1 MLRPLLLLLVALTA
15 PPLRAQEAARAPAPE
30 PRPVVEWCS
39 EGAFGPRRCIRAAA
53 YEADL
58 CAQIEAEA
66 ALHGLPPAFL
76 ARLLWQ
82 ESRFDPNAVSPKAAR
97 GIAQFIDSTARLRG
111 LEDQFNPA
119 ESVEKSAEY
128 LGEMTRRYGN
138 VGLAA
143 IGYNG
148 GERRAEGWI
157 ARTGGLA
164 RETRAYV
171 AIVTGK
177 SAETWR
183 DDPPEGEDFAL
194 DDGPFRPACEAMA
207 KDRRVT
213 PLAPPPPRFAPWGVQ
228 VAYGASDSAARASFD
243 RLTRSCPAPARAA
256 PREMVPVRAR
266 GPGRPDYV
274 AVRLAAGS
282 RAEGARLCAALA
294 RAGCRCRVF
303 RNP

>member
-15 PPLRAQEAARAPAPE
+15 PPLRAQEAARAPAPV

-143 IGYNG
+143 ICNG
-148 GERRAEGWI
+148 G
-157 ARTGGLA
+157 GGA
-164 RETRAYV
+164 S
-171 AIVTGK
+171 AIVI
-177 SAETWR
+177 E
-183 DDPPEGEDFAL
+183 
-194 DDGPFRPACEAMA
+194 
-207 KDRRVT
+207 RV
-213 PLAPPPPRFAPWGVQ
+213 
-228 VAYGASDSAARASFD
+228 
-243 RLTRSCPAPARAA
+243 
-256 PREMVPVRAR
+256 
-266 GPGRPDYV
+266 
-274 AVRLAAGS
+274 
-282 RAEGARLCAALA
+282 
-294 RAGCRCRVF
+294 
-303 RNP
+303 